1 MEFVLVVY
9 DDNETLVTEAVYAP
23 PLSDKS
29 VISRI
34 PFSTLQDAQNAKM
47 LHQITKLRNADARD
61 ELALRDTINTQA
73 DIIRKQNTE
82 IETLQADKRRM
93 AHSISEID
101 KFLEEKKRDI
111 ALEIVTEGTHRE
123 RNLYYKRVVL
133 SMITIQEV
141 FIQSLWDT
149 EDIPF

>member
-1 MEFVLVVY
+1 MDFVLVIY
-9 DDNETLVTEAVYAP
+9 DDNASLVCEAADAP
-23 PLSDKS
+23 SWDDKS
-29 VISRI
+29 VISHFS
-34 PFSTLQDAQNAKM
+34 FSTLRDAQNAKM
-47 LHQITKLRNADARD
+47 LHQITKLRNADSRD
-61 ELALRDTINTQA
+61 EKALRDTINTQA

-93 AHSISEID
+93 AHSISEIN

-141 FIQSLWDT
+141 FVQSLQEPD
-149 EDIPF
+149 DLPF